1 MNSTNF
7 ISCPGCYQTLCQQAQ
22 RCMGHVQQTTYSD
35 NYARSAIAELQ
46 QRVTQLEKL
55 VQYPNTAKQDMREAA
70 AKAQAN
76 EHLYAPLRSDT
87 APLIRLAAFARRLL
101 DPSDL
106 GYAVTEEVR
115 NLAREALGK

>member
-1 MNSTNF
+1 MFNNTNDYNVGY
-7 ISCPGCYQTLCQQAQ
+7 SQQASQ
-22 RCMGHVQQTTYSD
+22 
-35 NYARSAIAELQ
+35 EKLQ
-46 QRVTQLEKL
+46 QQWRDSFQDAIHVLQCRYAEQQQRITQLEKL

-106 GYAVTEEVR
+106 GHAVTEEVR

>member
-1 MNSTNF
+1 VDDYKHFMDQVL
-7 ISCPGCYQTLCQQAQ
+7 II
-22 RCMGHVQQTTYSD
+22 
-35 NYARSAIAELQ
+35 ARAADALAI
-46 QRVTQLEKL
+46 RVTQLEKL

-106 GYAVTEEVR
+106 GYAVSREIR
-115 NLAREALGK
+115 DLARDALGMDNVPDDGYWPGKDLEK

>member
-1 MNSTNF
+1 
-7 ISCPGCYQTLCQQAQ
+7 
-22 RCMGHVQQTTYSD
+22 VD
-35 NYARSAIAELQ
+35 NYKHFMDQVLIIARAADALAI
-46 QRVTQLEKL
+46 RVTQLEKL
-55 VQYPNTAKQDMREAA
+55 VQYPNTAKQETLKSQA
-70 AKAQAN
+70 AQATATNYEYYN

-106 GYAVTEEVR
+106 GHAVTEEVR